1 MKRRRIILEDDIEL
15 YQIDLFNKQSD
26 RTKNDENNKIRENIL
41 ENILTLER
49 RYFTNKQYGEQW
61 KHLKNEFM
69 SVLNIKEDD
78 KTQIIRKAGRK
89 NNYDYYI
96 HYKNGDRE
104 KLEFKSGSK
113 SMFNLPQ
120 ILQLTDDKLMD
131 YTYSD
136 FFYEKYLDD
145 LCEVCNTKKIDKD
158 DYIKNIKKTSSDIDM
173 FKSIKEFENK
183 TKKDKIVNNSI
194 KEYLES
200 YYKRLNLKELYSYL
214 RKSLDKTYLMWDY
227 KNKKFTKEKLD
238 DDFNKLI
245 IKQIKNNN
253 TIIVQSKY
261 EYRLLLRWKN
271 GKGVLTPAWQ
281 IGIRKIIS

>member
-69 SVLNIKEDD
+69 SVLHIKEDD

-131 YTYSD
+131 YTYSE

-173 FKSIKEFENK
+173 FNSIKEFENK

-271 GKGVLTPAWQ
+271 GKGVLNPAWQ
-281 IGIRKIIS
+281 IGIRKIIT